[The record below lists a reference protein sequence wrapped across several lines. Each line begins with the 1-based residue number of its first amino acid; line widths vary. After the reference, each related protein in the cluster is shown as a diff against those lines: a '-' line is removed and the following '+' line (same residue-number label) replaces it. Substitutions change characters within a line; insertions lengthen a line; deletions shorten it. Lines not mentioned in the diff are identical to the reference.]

1 MLVSDDYFCY
11 LSGSPV
17 QEIIIASFYK
27 FVPIGDY
34 ESLRETLLAQMLA
47 HHIKGTIILAAEGVN
62 GSFGGFREDMDRFY
76 QCMRQ
81 DARLTD
87 LRFKETIDKE
97 NPFEKTKVKLRKEI
111 VTMGIYNVDPLKTVG
126 TYLSPEEWN
135 ELIQDP
141 EVILIDTRNDYEYDL
156 GTFKNAINPN
166 TENFRNFP
174 EYVEQHLLDKKDK
187 KIAMFCTGGIR
198 CEKST
203 AYLKDLGFPEVYHL
217 QDGILHYIEAMPK
230 EKSLWEGQCFV
241 FDNRIA
247 VDENLA
253 RVYPQLPLEYK
264 YEYKKNKE

>member
-1 MLVSDDYFCY
+1 M
-11 LSGSPV
+11 

-27 FVPIGDY
+27 FVPINDY
-34 ESLRETLLAQMLA
+34 ESMRKLLLSQMIA
-47 HHIKGTIILAAEGVN
+47 HKIKGTIILAAEGIN
-62 GSFGGFREDMDRFY
+62 GSFAGSREEIDRFY
-76 QCMRQ
+76 QHIRQ
-81 DARLTD
+81 DTRLAD

-97 NPFEKTKVKLRKEI
+97 NPFEKAKIKLRKEI
-111 VTMGIYNVDPLKTVG
+111 VAMGINNVDPLKTVG

-135 ELIQDP
+135 VLIQDP

-174 EYVEQHLLDKKDK
+174 EYVEQQLLDKKDK
-187 KIAMFCTGGIR
+187 KIAMFCTGGVR

-217 QDGILHYIEAMPK
+217 QDGILHYIETMPK

-241 FDNRIA
+241 FDNRMA
-247 VDENLA
+247 VDEDLA

-264 YEYKKNKE
+264 HEYRKTRNSTGS